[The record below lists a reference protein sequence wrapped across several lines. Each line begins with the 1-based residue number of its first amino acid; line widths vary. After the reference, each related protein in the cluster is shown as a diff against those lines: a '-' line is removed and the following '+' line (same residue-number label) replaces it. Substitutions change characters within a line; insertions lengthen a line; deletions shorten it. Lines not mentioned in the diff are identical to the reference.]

1 MTRFAALLVAVAFA
15 AGLIG
20 APAAWA
26 QSTAAPP
33 AKAPDA
39 KAAGKDAKK
48 AADDMKKASKAE
60 PVDINTAS
68 VDELQKVPGI
78 GDAYSRKIVDGRPY
92 ARKDDLVKKK
102 IMPES
107 VYNKIKDHVVAKQ
120 K

>member
-1 MTRFAALLVAVAFA
+1 MSVEDAWRVFLESTFFRARRVDMTRFAALLVAVVFA

-20 APAAWA
+20 APAWA

-39 KAAGKDAKK
+39 KAAGKNAKK

-68 VDELQKVPGI
+68 ADELQKVPGI
-78 GDAYSRKIVDGRPY
+78 GDAYSRIFFFTRSSLR
-92 ARKDDLVKKK
+92 A
-102 IMPES
+102 
-107 VYNKIKDHVVAKQ
+107 
-120 K
+120 